1 MFARAAARAARR
13 AGVLR
18 RHHPTASSPTR
29 GLRHSA
35 SAPATGWRSSCPTRP
50 QHVVAFYAV
59 LRLGAVVVEHNPL
72 YTATELATMFADHG
86 ARVAIAWDVAV
97 PKLPA
102 VEHVVAVNL
111 LEAFPTVKRLALH
124 LPVPKLAAT
133 RKRLHAK
140 APGTTPWKQLVAHKP
155 IRNWAEP
162 TASDLAVIQYTSG
175 TTGAFKGAM
184 LTHRN
189 LYANAL
195 QGAAWMKDAKDGK
208 RDDLRRPADVPRV
221 RDDAVPDLR
230 DAQAGPAGAVP
241 DVRRRHGARRGE
253 EAPADGVLR
262 GAADL
267 REDRPPRAIERKVSL
282 KSAKFCISGAM
293 KLTDPVVELWESVS
307 GGLLVEGYGLTETSP
322 VALGNPFWPTRRT
335 GTIGVPFP
343 STLMR
348 VVDPDDPTREV
359 AQGEE
364 GELLLKGPQVFA
376 GYWNAPQETAKAL
389 LPDGWLR
396 TGDIV
401 VVVDADGFTTIV
413 DRLKEIIVTGGF
425 NVSPSEVEHVLV
437 EHPDID
443 DVAVV
448 GLQTES
454 GEQVAAAVVLRGAR
468 TWTWPRSAPGPRSG
482 WPPTRCRA
490 RSSRSRNCPSR
501 CWARCCASRSARRS
515 PQRAEP
521 GVGGGAAGPHS
532 HSMVPGGLLVM
543 SSTTRLTSRTSL
555 VMRVEIGLEQ
565 VVRQAR
571 PVGGHGVLAGDRAQ
585 HDRVAV
591 GAAVALDADAADV
604 GQQHHGELPDVLLV
618 AGRRQLLA
626 GDRVGLAEEVEALAG
641 DLADDAD
648 AEARAGERLAPDHL
662 VRAGPARSP
671 TARTSSLNRVRS
683 GSMSVNCRSS
693 GRPPTL
699 WWLLMLAAPSPP
711 PDSTTSG

>member
-1 MFARAAARAARR
+1 MAGVTKPEWTKNYQPGVPAEIDLPDEPLSAMFARAARKGGKRVALEFFGATTTYRELADQVDRAA
-13 AGVLR
+13 AGLAALGVGPGDRVAIVL
-18 RHHPTASSPTR
+18 PN
-29 GLRHSA
+29 
-35 SAPATGWRSSCPTRP
+35 CP

-97 PKLPA
+97 PKLPT

-162 TASDLAVIQYTSG
+162 TASDLAVVQYTSG
-175 TTGAFKGAM
+175 TIGAFKGAM

-208 RDDLRRPADVPRV
+208 ETIYAVLPMFHAFGMTLYLTFGMLKRARIVLFPTFDVDMVLDAAKKRPPTVYC
-221 RDDAVPDLR
+221 AVP
-230 DAQAGPAGAVP
+230 PIYEKT
-241 DVRRRHGARRGE
+241 AR
-253 EAPADGVLR
+253 
-262 GAADL
+262 
-267 REDRPPRAIERKVSL
+267 RAIERKVSL
-282 KSAKFCISGAM
+282 KSARFCISGAM

-364 GELLLKGPQVFA
+364 GELLLKGPQVFS
-376 GYWNAPQETAKAL
+376 GYWNAPEETAKAL

-396 TGDIV
+396 TGDV

-437 EHPDID
+437 EHPDIS

-454 GEQVAAAVVLRGAR
+454 GEQVAAAVVLREGAHLD
-468 TWTWPRSAPGPRSG
+468 
-482 WPPTRCRA
+482 
-490 RSSRSRNCPSR
+490 
-501 CWARCCASRSARRS
+501 
-515 PQRAEP
+515 
-521 GVGGGAAGPHS
+521 V
-532 HSMVPGGLLVM
+532 
-543 SSTTRLTSRTSL
+543 
-555 VMRVEIGLEQ
+555 
-565 VVRQAR
+565 
-571 PVGGHGVLAGDRAQ
+571 
-585 HDRVAV
+585 
-591 GAAVALDADAADV
+591 AAV
-604 GQQHHGELPDVLLV
+604 
-618 AGRRQLLA
+618 
-626 GDRVGLAEEVEALAG
+626 
-641 DLADDAD
+641 
-648 AEARAGERLAPDHL
+648 RAWAKERLAAYKVPRSFVEVEEL
-662 VRAGPARSP
+662 PKSMLGKVLRKQVREAI
-671 TARTSSLNRVRS
+671 TSAS
-683 GSMSVNCRSS
+683 
-693 GRPPTL
+693 
-699 WWLLMLAAPSPP
+699 
-711 PDSTTSG
+711 

>member
-1 MFARAAARAARR
+1 MAGVTKPEWTKNYQPGVPAEIDLPDEPLSAMFARAARKGGKRVALEFFGATTTYRELADQVDRAA
-13 AGVLR
+13 AGLAALGVGPGDRVAIVL
-18 RHHPTASSPTR
+18 PN
-29 GLRHSA
+29 
-35 SAPATGWRSSCPTRP
+35 CP

-97 PKLPA
+97 PKLPT

-162 TASDLAVIQYTSG
+162 TASDLAVVQYTSG
-175 TTGAFKGAM
+175 TIGAFKGAM

-208 RDDLRRPADVPRV
+208 ETIYAVLPMFHAFGMTLYLTFGMLKRARIVLVPTFDVDMVLDAAKKRPPTVYC
-221 RDDAVPDLR
+221 AVPPIYER
-230 DAQAGPAGAVP
+230 T
-241 DVRRRHGARRGE
+241 AR
-253 EAPADGVLR
+253 
-262 GAADL
+262 
-267 REDRPPRAIERKVSL
+267 RAIERKVSL
-282 KSAKFCISGAM
+282 KSARFCISGAM

-307 GGLLVEGYGLTETSP
+307 GGLLVEGYGLTETAP

-364 GELLLKGPQVFA
+364 GELLLKGPQVFS
-376 GYWNAPQETAKAL
+376 GYWNAPEETAKAL

-396 TGDIV
+396 TGDV

-437 EHPDID
+437 EHPDIS

-454 GEQVAAAVVLRGAR
+454 GEQVAAAVVLREGAHLD
-468 TWTWPRSAPGPRSG
+468 
-482 WPPTRCRA
+482 
-490 RSSRSRNCPSR
+490 
-501 CWARCCASRSARRS
+501 
-515 PQRAEP
+515 
-521 GVGGGAAGPHS
+521 V
-532 HSMVPGGLLVM
+532 
-543 SSTTRLTSRTSL
+543 
-555 VMRVEIGLEQ
+555 
-565 VVRQAR
+565 
-571 PVGGHGVLAGDRAQ
+571 
-585 HDRVAV
+585 
-591 GAAVALDADAADV
+591 AAV
-604 GQQHHGELPDVLLV
+604 
-618 AGRRQLLA
+618 
-626 GDRVGLAEEVEALAG
+626 
-641 DLADDAD
+641 
-648 AEARAGERLAPDHL
+648 RAWAKERLAAYKVPRSFVEVEEL
-662 VRAGPARSP
+662 PKSMLGKVLRKQVREAI
-671 TARTSSLNRVRS
+671 TSAS
-683 GSMSVNCRSS
+683 
-693 GRPPTL
+693 
-699 WWLLMLAAPSPP
+699 
-711 PDSTTSG
+711 

>member
-1 MFARAAARAARR
+1 MASVTKPEWTKNYQPGVPAEIDLPDEPLSAMFARAARKGGKRVALEFFGATTTYRELADQVDRAA
-13 AGVLR
+13 AGLAALGVGPGDRVAIVL
-18 RHHPTASSPTR
+18 PN
-29 GLRHSA
+29 
-35 SAPATGWRSSCPTRP
+35 CP

-97 PKLPA
+97 PKLPT

-162 TASDLAVIQYTSG
+162 TASDLAVVQYTSG
-175 TTGAFKGAM
+175 TIGAFKGAM

-208 RDDLRRPADVPRV
+208 ETIYAVLPMFHAFGMTLYLTFGMLKRARIVLFPTFDVDMVLDAAKKRPPTVYC
-221 RDDAVPDLR
+221 AVP
-230 DAQAGPAGAVP
+230 PIYEKT
-241 DVRRRHGARRGE
+241 AR
-253 EAPADGVLR
+253 
-262 GAADL
+262 
-267 REDRPPRAIERKVSL
+267 RAIERKVSL
-282 KSAKFCISGAM
+282 KSARFCISGAM

-307 GGLLVEGYGLTETSP
+307 GGLLVEGYGLTETAP

-343 STLMR
+343 STQML
-348 VVDPDDPTREV
+348 VVDPEDPTREV

-364 GELLLKGPQVFA
+364 GELLLKGPQVFS
-376 GYWNAPQETAKAL
+376 GYWNAPEETAKAL

-396 TGDIV
+396 TGDV

-437 EHPDID
+437 EHPDIS

-454 GEQVAAAVVLRGAR
+454 GEQVAAAVVLREGAHLD
-468 TWTWPRSAPGPRSG
+468 
-482 WPPTRCRA
+482 
-490 RSSRSRNCPSR
+490 
-501 CWARCCASRSARRS
+501 
-515 PQRAEP
+515 
-521 GVGGGAAGPHS
+521 V
-532 HSMVPGGLLVM
+532 
-543 SSTTRLTSRTSL
+543 
-555 VMRVEIGLEQ
+555 
-565 VVRQAR
+565 
-571 PVGGHGVLAGDRAQ
+571 
-585 HDRVAV
+585 
-591 GAAVALDADAADV
+591 AAV
-604 GQQHHGELPDVLLV
+604 
-618 AGRRQLLA
+618 
-626 GDRVGLAEEVEALAG
+626 
-641 DLADDAD
+641 
-648 AEARAGERLAPDHL
+648 RAWAKERLAAYKVPRSFVEVEEL
-662 VRAGPARSP
+662 PKSMLGKVLRKQVREAI
-671 TARTSSLNRVRS
+671 TSAS
-683 GSMSVNCRSS
+683 
-693 GRPPTL
+693 
-699 WWLLMLAAPSPP
+699 
-711 PDSTTSG
+711 